1 MEINGRLVA
10 DAAVRETK
18 SGKKVTGFT
27 IAIND
32 SYRPKGGDRVQ
43 ITTYVEC
50 SYWLNAGLAEYL
62 RKGTLVELY
71 GRMEA
76 GAYISKDAVAV
87 GTLKFH
93 TEKIKLLGK
102 SNVSGTDRA
111 DRKSTG
117 KETVHNDVKG
127 NDDDLPF

>member
-102 SNVSGTDRA
+102 SSISTTERQDS
-111 DRKSTG
+111 KSTDKKVLTGDG
-117 KETVHNDVKG
+117 K

>member
-62 RKGTLVELY
+62 LKGTLVELY

-76 GAYISKDAVAV
+76 GAYIGKDATAV

-102 SNVSGTDRA
+102 SSGSGTERQDS
-111 DRKSTG
+111 KSTEKKILTGDG
-117 KETVHNDVKG
+117 K

>member
-76 GAYISKDAVAV
+76 GAYIGKDATAV

-102 SNVSGTDRA
+102 SSGTGIERQDS
-111 DRKSTG
+111 KSTEKKVLTGDG
-117 KETVHNDVKG
+117 K

>member
-102 SNVSGTDRA
+102 SNASGTDRA
-111 DRKSTG
+111 DSKSTV
-117 KETVHNDVKG
+117 KETVYNDVKG

>member
-71 GRMEA
+71 GRMEV

-93 TEKIKLLGK
+93 TEKVKLLGK
-102 SNVSGTDRA
+102 SSGSGTERQDSKTT
-111 DRKSTG
+111 DKKVLTG
-117 KETVHNDVKG
+117 DNK